1 VVEVLPVRGGVQA
14 DRAHVNAIDATPPTR
29 YQPRHRPKQAAAR
42 RRGGGGSCLE
52 KSFLCTRLRGLVDLN
67 TLVPVHFHVDD
78 DVGLAEVVDEGRVD
92 GLRRFISTRK
102 EVDLLGVRA

>member
-1 VVEVLPVRGGVQA
+1 MDGER
-14 DRAHVNAIDATPPTR
+14 
-29 YQPRHRPKQAAAR
+29 
-42 RRGGGGSCLE
+42 LE

-92 GLRRFISTRK
+92 RFCRFVATRV
-102 EVDLLGVRA
+102 EVDLFGVRA

>member
-1 VVEVLPVRGGVQA
+1 MLCLELGRLAAEPPQGLLDRTRPHTPSPRVL
-14 DRAHVNAIDATPPTR
+14 
-29 YQPRHRPKQAAAR
+29 AR
-42 RRGGGGSCLE
+42 RGRRRLVGGLE

-92 GLRRFISTRK
+92 GLRRFVSTRK